1 MLIYLI
7 IINIIGFILC
17 YLKKYNVLNIISI
30 LGGSLGIIIGILLF
44 DRNLK
49 KDNILYKVFS
59 ICIFIIEIFIYIIF
73 KYKLFN
79 INFWLLFTKYKELLI
94 YFISINILTFIIFT
108 LDKIKAIYH
117 KWRFKVGTLL
127 ILCFIGGSLGG
138 LLSMYL
144 FRHKTKKNYFTI
156 VIPLIIIIQMLILV
170 IINNFISNFS
180 LTFLIR

>member
-1 MLIYLI
+1 MFIYLI

-17 YLKKYNVLNIISI
+17 YTRKYNVLNIISI

-49 KDNILYKVFS
+49 KDNILYKVLS
-59 ICIFIIEIFIYIIF
+59 ICIFIIELLIYIIF

-79 INFWLLFTKYKELLI
+79 INIWLLFTKHKYLFI
-94 YFISINILTFIIFT
+94 YFIFINMITFIIFT
-108 LDKIKAIYH
+108 LDKIKVIYH

-127 ILCFIGGSLGG
+127 ILCFLGGSLGG

-144 FRHKTKKNYFTI
+144 FKHKTKKNYFTI
-156 VIPLIIIIQMLILV
+156 GIPLIIIIEILILI
-170 IINNFISNFS
+170 IINSIV
-180 LTFLIR
+180 